1 MTSPAERHSHPA
13 EQARAGRPRPAPR
26 VAIATR
32 LFSPE
37 VGAAAFRLRVLAE
50 AFAAAGCVVEVVTTK
65 PPAGSAPIA
74 DGALSVSRWPAV
86 RDENGIVRGYL
97 QYLSFDVPLV
107 LRLASRRAPDLYVSE
122 PPPTT
127 GFVVR
132 VVAALRR
139 RPYAYYAPDIWS
151 EAAGSAGAPAFLV
164 SGLRAVESWVMRGAR
179 TVLAVSDEV
188 AARVE
193 ALGVDHD
200 RITVV
205 GNGIDTDVFTPDGPT
220 RERDAPYVVYTGTMS
235 EWQGAGVFL
244 EGLALHRARGH
255 RTTAVFLGQGTDLPH
270 LRAIAE
276 QALPG
281 AVSFLGVQPPALAAE
296 WLRGAAAALV
306 SIKPGLGY
314 DFAKPTKV
322 YAATACGTPVLFAGG
337 GATRDLVRDNALGWA
352 VEYAPH
358 AVADALDQAVTPGQ
372 GRGAGRL
379 VSWTRANAS
388 LRTAADSA
396 VRAVLGAIGR

>member
-1 MTSPAERHSHPA
+1 MTEAVA
-13 EQARAGRPRPAPR
+13 DRPALR

-32 LFSPE
+32 LFAPE
-37 VGAAAFRLRVLAE
+37 VGAAAFRLKVLAD
-50 AFAAAGCVVEVVTTK
+50 AFAAAGCAVEVVTTR
-65 PPAGSAPIA
+65 PPVGSAPIA
-74 DGALSVSRWPAV
+74 DGALSVSRWPAL
-86 RDENGIVRGYL
+86 RDEHGVIRGYV
-97 QYLSFDVPLV
+97 QYLSFDVPLA
-107 LRLASRRAPDLYVSE
+107 LRLLTRRAPDLYVSE

-132 VVAALRR
+132 VVATLRR

-164 SGLRAVESWVMRGAR
+164 RGLRAVESWVMRGAR
-179 TVLAVSDEV
+179 IVLAVSEEV
-188 AARVE
+188 AARAE
-193 ALGVDHD
+193 SLGVDHG

-220 RERDAPYVVYTGTMS
+220 RRRDTPYVVYTGTMS

-270 LRAIAE
+270 LREMAE
-276 QALPG
+276 RALRG
-281 AVSFLGVQPPALAAE
+281 AVSFLGVQPPAVAAE

-322 YAATACGTPVLFAGG
+322 YAATACGTPVLFAGD

-352 VEYAPH
+352 VDYAAD
-358 AVADALDQAVTPGQ
+358 AVADALDQAVTRGQ
-372 GRGAGRL
+372 VPDGSRL

-388 LRTAADSA
+388 LRAAADSA
-396 VRAVLGAIGR
+396 VRTVLAAIGR

>member
-1 MTSPAERHSHPA
+1 MT
-13 EQARAGRPRPAPR
+13 QASRRPAPR

-32 LFSPE
+32 LFAPE
-37 VGAAAFRLRVLAE
+37 VGAAAFRLRVLAD
-50 AFAAAGCVVEVVTTK
+50 AFGAAGCAVEVVTTR
-65 PPAGSAPIA
+65 PPAGSAPIT
-74 DGALSVSRWPAV
+74 DGALSVSRWPAL
-86 RDENGIVRGYL
+86 RDENGIIRGYL

-107 LRLASRRAPDLYVSE
+107 LRLLARRAPDLYVSE

-132 VVAALRR
+132 VVAMLRR

-164 SGLRAVESWVMRGAR
+164 RGLRAVESWVMRGACI
-179 TVLAVSDEV
+179 VLAVSDEV

-193 ALGVDHD
+193 ALGVAPD

-205 GNGIDTDVFTPDGPT
+205 GNGIDTEVFAPDGPV

-270 LRAIAE
+270 LRQVAE
-276 QALPG
+276 DALPG
-281 AVSFLGVQPPALAAE
+281 AVSFLGVQPPAVAAE

-322 YAATACGTPVLFAGG
+322 YAATACGTPVLFAGS

-352 VEYAPH
+352 VEYAPG
-358 AVADALDQAVTPGQ
+358 AVADALEEAVIGDRPLG
-372 GRGAGRL
+372 GSRL
-379 VSWTRANAS
+379 VAWTRANAS
-388 LRTAADSA
+388 LRAAADSA
-396 VRAVLGAIGR
+396 VRRVLEAIGR